1 MRWEKYKSGATT
13 PIQFSA
19 VRGAR
24 PALAC
29 RGQQRTSACLE
40 LLLYDFAHFIRHR
53 RPHEER
59 GRDLYYHN
67 VFGEEVSGARY
78 REMLK
83 VAENR
88 RELIA
93 AGVTSRRDLFKM
105 DC

>member
-1 MRWEKYKSGATT
+1 MGK
-13 PIQFSA
+13 IQIGGDHANS
-19 VRGAR
+19 VLCRAR
-24 PALAC
+24 RQARISMPWPEH
-29 RGQQRTSACLE
+29 RTSACHE

-83 VAENR
+83 AAENR

-105 DC
+105 DR